1 MRIRKP
7 RGHGE
12 PEGLPGKKNHTVK
25 AGVKN
30 SDMFKGPVGNRD
42 I

>member
-7 RGHGE
+7 RRYGE

-25 AGVKN
+25 AGVKH
-30 SDMFKGPVGNRD
+30 SDMFKGPGGNRN